1 MQDYEI
7 IDFLAKHLVP
17 GYSEDDIVLEV
28 VILIGT
34 MAQDKRAS
42 NLMANTSLIPALVE
56 LLLRIADFI
65 SVSNTSQ
72 KNKKMTKLFYK
83 LFSPFSDYFNTKKV
97 AYTYCKTQVIPFSTA
112 ILTT

>member
-1 MQDYEI
+1 MLLAKKCKTDDFLVEVLGTLANLAIPKYNWAQVMQDYDI
-7 IDFLAKHLVP
+7 IDFLSKHLVP

-56 LLLRIADFI
+56 LLLRT
-65 SVSNTSQ
+65 SNCVVS
-72 KNKKMTKLFYK
+72 
-83 LFSPFSDYFNTKKV
+83 
-97 AYTYCKTQVIPFSTA
+97 I
-112 ILTT
+112 